1 MIIQDRAAPVTPS
14 LAGYTLLCKQ
24 GRSLFRLPLSGL
36 LCAMKFFF
44 LQEFISQV
52 LDSDN
57 YGEVL
62 YPVLWEKAW

>member
-14 LAGYTLLCKQ
+14 LADYTLLCKQ

-36 LCAMKFFF
+36 LCAMKFF

-57 YGEVL
+57 YEEDL